1 MSGHPDGRGGA
12 SGADLSSSQVHG
24 GRPHGPGP
32 RVPAKGEP
40 GPERFRKG
48 TVVLE
53 DLGLTPEEER
63 VYRALV
69 GRADATE
76 EEIAATA
83 PPGPGRS
90 TATATALASLRR
102 RGLVTAH
109 PDGRRFMAASPA
121 LSLGA
126 ELIERREG
134 LQRAELA
141 LTELVEAY
149 RTGSMVR
156 GQRELVEV
164 VEGVEAVQQRYVQ
177 LQLSARS
184 TIDFFST
191 GSHEAVGP
199 ETTQEHRALHRGVRL
214 RGVVD
219 ESFLLQPGGTDN
231 LDEVVADGTAI
242 RTTREI
248 PLKLILCDGEVAML
262 PLRGHGTDVDPSILL
277 RGGLVN
283 IARALFE
290 SVWERARPYGESA
303 RGAGDIDDTRLL
315 QLLLAGLTDTA
326 AAKQMGLSTRTVQ
339 RRVQTLMARA
349 GVATR
354 LQLGWHARHHHWV

>member
-1 MSGHPDGRGGA
+1 M
-12 SGADLSSSQVHG
+12 
-24 GRPHGPGP
+24 
-32 RVPAKGEP
+32 
-40 GPERFRKG
+40 
-48 TVVLE
+48 LE

-76 EEIAATA
+76 EEMADGA
-83 PPGPGRS
+83 PPGTGRS
-90 TATATALASLRR
+90 TAAALASLRR

-109 PDGRRFMAASPA
+109 PDGRRFMAASPE

-134 LQRAELA
+134 LQRAEHA
-141 LTELVEAY
+141 LSALVEAY

-164 VEGVEAVQQRYVQ
+164 VEGVEAVQQRYIH
-177 LQLSARS
+177 LQLSARR

-191 GSHEAVGP
+191 GGHEAVGP
-199 ETTQEHRALHRGVRL
+199 ETTQEHRALHRGVKL

-219 ESFLLQPGGTDN
+219 ESFLRQPRGTDN
-231 LDEVVADGTAI
+231 LDEAVADGTAI
-242 RTTREI
+242 RTTRDI
-248 PLKLILCDGEVAML
+248 PLKLIICDGEAAML

-283 IARALFE
+283 VARALFD
-290 SVWERARPYGESA
+290 SVWERALPYGEIN
-303 RGAGDIDDTRLL
+303 RGAGENTDARLL

-326 AAKQMGLSTRTVQ
+326 AAKQLGLSTRTVQ
-339 RRVQTLMARA
+339 RRVQTLMSRA
-349 GVATR
+349 GVSTR